1 MVPNDPEKPTVT
13 SGVRLGTAAM
23 TTRGM
28 GPDEMRE
35 IADII
40 ASASRGELD
49 GLRDRVTTLTEAF
62 PLYE

>member
-1 MVPNDPEKPTVT
+1 
-13 SGVRLGTAAM
+13 M

-35 IADII
+35 I
-40 ASASRGELD
+40 SAVVCATARGELT
-49 GLRDRVTTLTEAF
+49 GLRDRVTQLTNVF